1 MSTHDLFDELEDYQ
15 LTEEVKPFYK
25 VFNKENDKELLSWLV
40 QVKNALIHNAK
51 TRTLDQR
58 MNLTA
63 YRGLSLNRWDRRKDY
78 NGLKRMQRANKFI
91 INHLRDLTETKVSQ
105 MTRLKPAVEVLP
117 SNGEYEDR
125 ASAKVVGLLIRHLF
139 YINNIDFMVQQMHRH
154 ARIFGESFLFI
165 DYDETKGDLDPLYV
179 EARNEGIDSI
189 ELPDGSVHDM
199 KKPLKTGDVSY
210 DLELPWRVLMQ
221 RKLKLED
228 VEYSFRIKV
237 EETETLKEKYPDKAK
252 QIKKEEDLKM
262 FDIENLEDRFLEDHV
277 VVYEFYHKRVA
288 DKVPEGAFIRFTDSV
303 ILDKELNKF
312 QHDKLNF
319 VRLTDQDVPNVLN
332 GVSAYESILPL
343 QKMYDNLSTLIAKN
357 IYLTAHAKWMMPRGA
372 AKIEQ
377 LGNDNTIVQYQGG
390 IPPQLVQVMPN
401 PPEVYSFREAIKQDM
416 QTVYGSQGISRG
428 EIPKGI
434 TAASALQFLNELENE
449 RNSTDISKHSFLVL
463 DIAKMSVSVAAAN
476 YRIDDGRMVRIVG
489 QDNKHLI
496 KHFDVA
502 NLHKSYDIRFDNS
515 TGLPETKSAKIQRI
529 MDTMQR
535 NPNLFAPERWE
546 ELLDLGD
553 ANRMVKLATA
563 AVQAADSENEDML
576 AGEPVGMPEDWE
588 DHISHWRSHSAAIQ
602 SRVFKEEAPPE
613 VKQQFKIHLH
623 VTEQLMLEKAK
634 TNPLFQAKLAE
645 LQNFPIFFHGDMDAP
660 SSAQHQEAMVQGQSN
675 RGDVVTG
682 QIPGQSVEDKERES
696 NS

>member
-1 MSTHDLFDELEDYQ
+1 MSSDLFDELEDYE

-25 VFNKENDKELLSWLV
+25 VYNKKNDKELLSWLV

-78 NGLKRMQRANKFI
+78 NGIKRMQRANKFI

-154 ARIFGESFLFI
+154 ARIFGETFLFI
-165 DYDETKGDLDPLYV
+165 DYDANKGDLDPLYV
-179 EARNEGIDSI
+179 EARNAGIEKL
-189 ELPDGSVHDM
+189 ELPDGTIHDM
-199 KKPLKTGDVSY
+199 SIPLKTGDVSY
-210 DLELPWRVLMQ
+210 ELELPWRVLMQ
-221 RKLKLED
+221 RKLKFED
-228 VEYSFRIKV
+228 VEYAIRIKV
-237 EETETLKEKYPDKAK
+237 EETETLKEKYPKKAK
-252 QIKKEEDLKM
+252 EIKKSENLQI
-262 FDIENLEDRFLEDHV
+262 FDIEELEDRFLEDHV
-277 VVYEFYHKRVA
+277 VVYELYHKKVT
-288 DKVPEGAFIRFTDSV
+288 DKVPHGAFIKFTDDC
-303 ILDKELNKF
+303 ILEKEENKY
-312 QHDKLNF
+312 QHEGLNF

-332 GVSAYESILPL
+332 GVSAYETILPL
-343 QKMYDNLSTLIAKN
+343 QKMYDNISTLIAKN

-377 LGNDNTIVQYQGG
+377 LGNDNTIVQYQGN
-390 IPPQLVQVMPN
+390 IPPQLVQVAPN
-401 PPEVYSFREAIKQDM
+401 PAEVYTFREQIKQDM

-463 DIAKMSVSVAAAN
+463 DIAKMSLSVAAAN
-476 YRIDDGRMVRIVG
+476 YRIDDGRMLRIVG
-489 QDNKHLI
+489 ENNKHLI
-496 KHFDVA
+496 KHFDTA

-535 NPNLFAPERWE
+535 NPNLFSPERWE

-553 ANRMVKLATA
+553 HSRMVNLATA
-563 AVQAADSENEDML
+563 ATQAADSENEDIL
-576 AGEPVGMPEDWE
+576 AGEPVGLPEDWE
-588 DHISHWRSHSAAIQ
+588 DHIAHWRSHSAAVQ
-602 SRVFKEEAPPE
+602 SRVFKEEATKE
-613 VKQQFKIHLH
+613 VKAEMKRHIYI
-623 VTEQLMLEKAK
+623 TEQLMLEKAK

-645 LQNFPIFFHGDMDAP
+645 LQNFPIFYHGDMNAP
-660 SSAQHQEAMVQGQSN
+660 YSAAHQEAMVQGASN
-675 RGDVVTG
+675 RGEPTNAI
-682 QIPGQSVEDKERES
+682 IPGESIEDKEKS
-696 NS
+696 ND